1 MTTKLRVL
9 RGLTEARSYNT
20 DAALEKG
27 LAVQEKAA
35 DPTIIEAGGNG
46 TIGFLLQEVTVTGPA
61 FEIQNAGIPVD
72 EVPIGQRVTVRS
84 GEGEIVT
91 GQADAGLAAAAI
103 NADLGINAG
112 KWRVAIAGDKVIGRL
127 LEKDFNGVTGDYRIE
142 VLRTAVVTP

>member
-35 DPTIIEAGGNG
+35 DPTIIEAG
-46 TIGFLLQEVTVTGPA
+46 
-61 FEIQNAGIPVD
+61 
-72 EVPIGQRVTVRS
+72 
-84 GEGEIVT
+84 
-91 GQADAGLAAAAI
+91 
-103 NADLGINAG
+103 